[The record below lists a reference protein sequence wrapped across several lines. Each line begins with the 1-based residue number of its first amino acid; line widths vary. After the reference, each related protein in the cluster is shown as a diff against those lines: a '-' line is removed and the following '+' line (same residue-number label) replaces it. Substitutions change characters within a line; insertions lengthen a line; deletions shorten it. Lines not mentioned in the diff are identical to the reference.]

1 MGMEDRREMRQRK
14 RRSEE
19 ETGDEEEEE
28 MGEIRAAKFKAPL

>member
-1 MGMEDRREMRQRK
+1 MEMEDRKEMIQKK

>member
-19 ETGDEEEEE
+19 EAGDAEEEE

>member
-1 MGMEDRREMRQRK
+1 MEMEDRKEMRQKK
-14 RRSEE
+14 RRSKE

>member
-1 MGMEDRREMRQRK
+1 MGMEDRREMRLWK
-14 RRSEE
+14 KRSEE